1 MVTNPDALTVLCFG
15 DSNTY
20 GQRSEQ
26 VELGRWPVDVRWTG
40 QLQCLLGDEY
50 SVIEEGLSGRTT
62 NLDDPEQVGASG
74 RAYLR
79 PCLETHLPLD
89 IVVLM
94 LGTNDLKV
102 RFERSSAQI
111 VSAVSELVD
120 DILTIVSSRDGSRSQ
135 VVLLAPVPP
144 DNRKP
149 KFAELYGADFDHQS
163 IVNSQELVGG
173 LRALALSRGLPF
185 ASLDDVAD
193 MGEDGLHLDR
203 DSHGPVAEL
212 VARTI
217 KGMGGGRYVEMPG
230 GAEDIRVER

>member
-1 MVTNPDALTVLCFG
+1 MLTNPDALTVLCFG

-26 VELGRWPVDVRWTG
+26 VELGRWPVDMRWTG
-40 QLQCLLGDEY
+40 QLQRLLGDEY

-62 NLDDPEQVGASG
+62 DLDDCEQIGANG
-74 RAYLR
+74 REYLR

-120 DILTIVSSRDGSRSQ
+120 DILVTASSRDGAQSHI
-135 VVLLAPVPP
+135 VLLAPVPP
-144 DNRKP
+144 DNRRP
-149 KFAELYGADFDHQS
+149 KFAELYGADFDRQS
-163 IVNSQELVGG
+163 IDKSQELAGG
-173 LRALALSRGLPF
+173 LRALAVSRGLAF
-185 ASLDDVAD
+185 VSLGDVASV
-193 MGEDGLHLDR
+193 GEDGLHLDR
-203 DSHGPVAEL
+203 DSHAPVAEL
-212 VARTI
+212 VAQAI
-217 KGMGGGRYVEMPG
+217 KGKV
-230 GAEDIRVER
+230 AV